1 MPDHPE
7 IGRFDDDPRVHIDK
21 LSGRYQYEDDESGQE
36 FEWSEVGK
44 AWFPIVSEPQSNE
57 LLEGTLNCTFRLTK
71 IK

>member
-7 IGRFDDDPRVHIDK
+7 VGKFDDDPRVHIDK

-44 AWFPIVSEPQSNE
+44 AWLPLVSHPRRRELQSAV
-57 LLEGTLNCTFRLTK
+57 LKSPCRSTK
-71 IK
+71 TK